1 MNSQS
6 VSGIAIN
13 RSNNSAAAAVG
24 VVLLACVLAVA
35 AARLS
40 GFEPA
45 DSPASDPVASVR
57 LGFADSDDGSVSIYD
72 WDSGVE
78 LQILAPGEGSFI
90 RGVLRS
96 LVRERRSRGLL
107 IDDPFRLTRYDDD
120 SLTLEDALT
129 GRKISLQAFGPTNVS
144 AFAVLLDS
152 GESRP

>member
-1 MNSQS
+1 MRSPTA
-6 VSGIAIN
+6 SGFAFN

-40 GFEPA
+40 GFEPSNVPGA
-45 DSPASDPVASVR
+45 DPGASIR
-57 LGFADSDDGSVSIYD
+57 LGFADSDDGSVTIYD
-72 WDSGVE
+72 WDSGAE
-78 LQILAPGEGSFI
+78 LQTLDPGEGSFI

-107 IDDPFRLTRYDDD
+107 IDDPFRLTRYDDG
-120 SLTLEDALT
+120 SLNLDDPLT
-129 GRKISLQAFGPTNVS
+129 GREIALQAFGPTNVG

-152 GESRP
+152 DGSYR